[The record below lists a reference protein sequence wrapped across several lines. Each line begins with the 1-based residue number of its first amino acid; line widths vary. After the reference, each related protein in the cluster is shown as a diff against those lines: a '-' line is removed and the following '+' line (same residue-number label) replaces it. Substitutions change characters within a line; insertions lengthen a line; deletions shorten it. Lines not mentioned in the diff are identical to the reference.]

1 MTRSVDAINI
11 SNWQQTGSNVPIPQY
26 QFDLQII
33 WTDDS
38 GVRHEHNATYRY
50 PNDLASMPLAVRR
63 EFAEQQ
69 IIATARV
76 QLGIETWEMYG

>member
-1 MTRSVDAINI
+1 MR
-11 SNWQQTGSNVPIPQY
+11 
-26 QFDLQII
+26 
-33 WTDDS
+33 
-38 GVRHEHNATYRY
+38 REHNATYRY

-76 QLGIETWEMYG
+76 QLGIETWEMYE